1 MFPLGSVL
9 VPSMVLPLHVFEERY
24 RQLMRD
30 CLAGDR
36 EFGVVLIERGSEVG
50 GGDVRS
56 EVGTVARIVE
66 SEELPDG
73 RFALVAVGVRRIV
86 VDAWMPDDPYP
97 RAEVR
102 DWPDPMVDR
111 SDLDDALA
119 AMLVPFR
126 RAVAHKAELGEATVP
141 STIELSDDPAMAG
154 YQAAAVGPIGP
165 LDQQR
170 VLATEDPVDRLR
182 LLAGLFDEEGDV
194 LAARLA
200 G

>member
-9 VPSMVLPLHVFEERY
+9 VPSMILPLHVFEERY
-24 RQLMRD
+24 RQLLRD
-30 CLAGDR
+30 CLEGDR

-56 EVGTVARIVE
+56 EVGTIARIVE

-73 RFALVAVGVRRIV
+73 RFAMVAVGVRRFV
-86 VDAWMPDDPYP
+86 VDAWLPDDPYP
-97 RAEVR
+97 RAEVY
-102 DWPDPMVDR
+102 DWPDPHA
-111 SDLDDALA
+111 DLGDLEA
-119 AMLVPFR
+119 ARDEMMRPFR
-126 RAVAHKAELGEATVP
+126 RAVALKAELGEATVP
-141 STIELSDDPAMAG
+141 AMIDLSDDPALAG

-170 VLATEDPVDRLR
+170 VLATDGAVDRLR
-182 LLAGLFDEEGDV
+182 LLATLFDEEGDV

>member
-9 VPSMVLPLHVFEERY
+9 VPSMILPLHVFEERY
-24 RQLMRD
+24 RRLMRD
-30 CLAGDR
+30 CLDGDR

-56 EVGTVARIVE
+56 DVGTVASIVE

-73 RFALVAVGVRRIV
+73 RFAVVAVGTRRIL
-86 VDAWMPDDPYP
+86 VDAWLPDDPYP
-97 RAEVR
+97 QAQVR
-102 DWPDPMVDR
+102 DWPDPDTEHGA
-111 SDLDDALA
+111 LDEALA
-119 AMLVPFR
+119 AMLAPFR
-126 RAVAHKAELGEATVP
+126 RALALAAELGEATVAA
-141 STIELSDDPAMAG
+141 TIELSDDPSMAG

-165 LDQQR
+165 LDQRR
-170 VLATEDPVDRLR
+170 VLATEHPAERLA
-182 LLAGLFDEEGDV
+182 LLATLFDEEGDV

>member
-9 VPSMVLPLHVFEERY
+9 VPSMILPLHVFEERY

-86 VDAWMPDDPYP
+86 VVEWLVDDPYP
-97 RAEVR
+97 RAEVH
-102 DWPDPMVDR
+102 DWPDPAG
-111 SDLDDALA
+111 DLGALEVA
-119 AMLVPFR
+119 RDEMMRTFR
-126 RAVAHKAELGEATVP
+126 RAVALQAELGEASVP
-141 STIELSDDPAMAG
+141 ATIELSDDPAMAG

-165 LDQQR
+165 LDQRR
-170 VLATEDPVDRLR
+170 VLATEHPVDRLR
-182 LLAGLFDEEGDV
+182 LLAALFDEEGDV